1 MERENSSSDQ
11 AVTEGSAP
19 SDPLRADPTRASVWR
34 EACACGLRCML
45 RRAVIALVVFVGF
58 GVGLVYISKE
68 RSIEVPDWA
77 RQKIEA
83 KLESELGELSIEF
96 GALRLILNEG
106 LRPRVALRDVVL
118 RYPDGQAAAQLNDAA
133 AAISLSGLFYGR
145 LQPKDIY
152 LGGLLATLRQDG
164 EQMALSLADG
174 GTAVRQAQNLPDLIE
189 QWDAYF
195 DLPVLSALRS
205 VEVEAI
211 SLRYEDLRI
220 NRAWTLDGG
229 YLRMDRIRDDLA
241 LSVGFSVLGG
251 GDSVGAV
258 EANYTSAI
266 GDTAAEFGISFT
278 DLASEDIAV
287 QSPALGWLNVLRAPI
302 SGSVRGS
309 LDSEGGLNPVAANL
323 DVGRGALQPDQQAR
337 PVIFDGA
344 SSYFTYYPA
353 EQILQFDTL
362 QVSSDLGSGQMEGVA
377 RLSGIENGQ
386 LTDLVGQLRF
396 SDLSLNPL
404 KLYEEEQ
411 SFPGVTTDF
420 KLELNP
426 FRFRLGEATVTH
438 RQSTAHLSGE
448 IWTGPEGWAYAL
460 DGTVDYATMDQ
471 VKELWPVTAPPK
483 ARKWVRDN
491 ILAGIGRDA
500 QISLRS
506 QGKKPPFVSL
516 SLGFQGLEVRY
527 QKLMPHLEGAQGQFS
542 IHGNRLVASLGAGHV
557 VPPDGG
563 MLDAAGTSFIIPD
576 LSVKGGSPA
585 VVRIAAKG
593 SVTGALSMLNQPP
606 LEVLKNTGLSHDLS
620 AGRVEAVGTL
630 ALALKDK
637 LPISEV
643 EYHYSGTVYDVETDA
658 LVPDHVLTAQELRL
672 SGDNRYV
679 SLEGNAALSGVPT
692 RARWY
697 LPLAGAEGYHHV
709 AGRVELS
716 PEALN
721 TFNVGLPRGMVRG
734 KGEAEFEVT
743 LPKDSLPQL
752 TLRSDLQG
760 VRLAIPALDWGKSA
774 GARGDLRL
782 RVSLGNRPTV
792 EELELNTA
800 GLAARGRVTL
810 RDGGGLDQANFS
822 QLSIGNWLSG
832 SATLVGRG
840 AAAPALRVTS
850 GRLDLRRAPFGS
862 SSSGSGGGSGR
873 GSGGIGPIEFALN
886 QIQVTDSIA
895 LSNARGRVSTSGG
908 INGQFRG
915 RLNGQT
921 PISGVLVP
929 QAAGM
934 AMRIQ
939 AEDAGGV
946 FRSSGV
952 LRHAAGGRFDMTLQ
966 PTGRAGYFRG
976 RVVAENVRI
985 QRAPAMLALVNAL
998 SLVGLVT
1005 ELTGNGLLFTQVEAD
1020 FELAPTHIKVLKSS
1034 AVGPSIGLSMDGV
1047 YDLKTSRL
1055 NMRGVLSPLYVV
1067 NVVGSVL
1074 TRKGEGLIG
1083 FSFNLRGTA
1092 DDPDVSVNPLS
1103 GLAPGFLREIFRRE
1117 APLAPGE
1124 VRAPR
1129 KSLQQR
1135 REEREER

>member
-1 MERENSSSDQ
+1 MERENSSSD
-11 AVTEGSAP
+11 AVVTQDTAPPEALRVSAWR
-19 SDPLRADPTRASVWR
+19 RACSQ
-34 EACACGLRCML
+34 GLRRML
-45 RRAVIALVVFVGF
+45 RRAIVALVLFVGF
-58 GVGLVYISKE
+58 GIGLVYISKE
-68 RSIEVPDWA
+68 RSIDVPDWA
-77 RQKIEA
+77 REKIEA
-83 KLESELGELSIEF
+83 RIEAQLGELSIEF
-96 GALRLILNEG
+96 GALRVILNEG

-118 RYPDGQAAAQLNDAA
+118 RYPDGQAAAQLNDVAA
-133 AAISLSGLFYGR
+133 SISLGGLFYGR
-145 LQPKDIY
+145 FQPKDIY
-152 LGGLLATLRQDG
+152 LGGVLATLRQDG

-195 DLPVLSALRS
+195 DLPMLSALRA

-229 YLRMDRIRDDLA
+229 FLTMDRNRDELA
-241 LSVGFSVLGG
+241 LSAGFSVLGG
-251 GDSVGAV
+251 GDSVGAI
-258 EANYTSAI
+258 EANYTSDI

-323 DVGRGALQPDQQAR
+323 DVGRGALQPDPQAR
-337 PVIFDGA
+337 PVSFDGA
-344 SSYFTYYPA
+344 SSYFTYFPA

-362 QVSSDLGSGQMEGVA
+362 QVSSDLGSGQMEGMA

-404 KLYEEEQ
+404 KLYDSEQ

-460 DGTVDYATMDQ
+460 DGTVDYATMEQ

-483 ARKWVRDN
+483 ARQWVRDN

-506 QGKKPPFVSL
+506 QGDAPPFVSL

-527 QKLMPHLEGAQGQFS
+527 QKQMPHLTDAQGQFS
-542 IHGNRLVASLGAGHV
+542 IHGDRLVASLGAGRV
-557 VPPDGG
+557 TPPEGG
-563 MLDAAGTSFIIPD
+563 ALEAAGTSFIIPD

-593 SVTGALSMLNQPP
+593 AVQAALSMLNQPP
-606 LEVLKNTGLSHDLS
+606 LQVLKYTGLGTDLS
-620 AGRVEAVGTL
+620 AGYVEATGTL
-630 ALALKDK
+630 ALPLKDH
-637 LPISEV
+637 LPISAV
-643 EYHYSGTVYDVETDA
+643 EYHYAGTIYGVKSDTLVEDYT
-658 LVPDHVLTAQELRL
+658 LTARELSL
-672 SGDNRYV
+672 SGDNSYV
-679 SLEGNAALSGVPT
+679 AIEGAAALSGVPAT
-692 RARWY
+692 ARWY
-697 LPLAGAEGYHHV
+697 LPLAGGAGEHHV

-716 PEALN
+716 PEALDA
-721 TFNVGLPRGMVRG
+721 FNVGLPRGMVRG
-734 KGEAEFEVT
+734 KGQADFKVS
-743 LPKDSLPQL
+743 LPKDAVPEL
-752 TLRSDLQG
+752 TLRSDLRG
-760 VRLAIPALDWGKSA
+760 VRLRIPSLNWAKSA
-774 GARGDLRL
+774 NGRGDLRL
-782 RVSLGNRPTV
+782 KVALGARPAV
-792 EELELNTA
+792 EALELETA
-800 GLAARGRVTL
+800 GLNARGRISL
-810 RDGGGLDQANFS
+810 RDGGGLNEATFTT
-822 QLSIGNWLSG
+822 LSVGNWLKG

-840 AAAPALRVTS
+840 GAVPAVRLT
-850 GRLDLRRAPFGS
+850 GGQLDLRRAPFGTS
-862 SSSGSGGGSGR
+862 GSSSGGDSGSG
-873 GSGGIGPIEFALN
+873 SASGPIEFALD
-886 QIQVTDSIA
+886 QIRVTDSIA
-895 LSNARGRVSTSGG
+895 LTNARGRVQTSGG
-908 INGQFRG
+908 VNGQFRG

-939 AEDAGGV
+939 AENAGGV
-946 FRSSGV
+946 FRSAGV
-952 LRHAAGGRFDMTLQ
+952 LRHAEGGRFDMTLQ
-966 PTGRAGYFRG
+966 PTGRAGFFRG
-976 RVVAENVRI
+976 RVVAENIRVK
-985 QRAPAMLALVNAL
+985 RAPAMLALVNAV

-1005 ELTGNGLLFTQVEAD
+1005 ELTGNGLLFTKVEAD
-1020 FELAPTHIKVLKSS
+1020 FELAPTHIKVIKSS

-1047 YDLKTSRL
+1047 YDLRNSRL
-1055 NMRGVLSPLYVV
+1055 DMRGVLSPIYAL

-1083 FSFNLRGTA
+1083 FAFNLRGTA

-1124 VRAPR
+1124 VRPPR
-1129 KSLQQR
+1129 KSRQQR
-1135 REEREER
+1135 REEQEER